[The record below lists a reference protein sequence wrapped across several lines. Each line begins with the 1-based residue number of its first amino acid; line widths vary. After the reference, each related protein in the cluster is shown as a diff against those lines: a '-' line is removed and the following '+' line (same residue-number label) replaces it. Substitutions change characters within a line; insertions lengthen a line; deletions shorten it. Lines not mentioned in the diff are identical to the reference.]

1 MKKLLMGP
9 SGGTA
14 APMSAFMKFFVEATS
29 GSAQIDLVPQMWR
42 RMVGITNRELIRAT
56 PELVKGWDKIGGS
69 PIIPSCKNTN
79 VFELELKSGGSLN
92 LSRFVKEFCQ
102 GYEGIV
108 AIGGG
113 GTTKQSARLHKDE
126 GLNLIVPVA
135 TMDND
140 VSHFDT
146 VLGYDTARTSAG
158 YAINACVN
166 DALTMQRPTAIIL
179 MGYECGRLGVGSVDF
194 AREKLGCKVDMLHI
208 PETEVAIEDV
218 ARKINKEY
226 HGGAFTIAISEGVCK
241 AETVTN
247 EGQHK
252 KFSTADY
259 MKKLSALTGIEFKVL
274 TPDYVQRSGIPTQ
287 KDVDLAKKFAIRAAG
302 LIEDGTWNYVIGMK
316 NGSVE
321 ILPLEK
327 TVELINEQKNSIAE
341 WYSTKEMSLDRV
353 KDILIR

>member
-29 GSAQIDLVPQMWR
+29 GSARINMVPQMWR
-42 RMVGITNRELIRAT
+42 TMVGITDRELIRAT
-56 PELVKGWDKIGGS
+56 PELVRNWDKIGGS
-69 PIIPSCKNTN
+69 PIIPSCKDTN
-79 VFELELKSGGSLN
+79 VFQLELKSGGSLN
-92 LSRFVKEFCQ
+92 LSSVVKEFCE
-102 GYEGIV
+102 GYDGIV

-113 GTTKQSARLHKDE
+113 GTTKQSARLHKDQ

-140 VSHFDT
+140 VAYFDT

-166 DALTMQRPTAIIL
+166 DAHTMQRPTAIIL
-179 MGYECGRLGVGSVDF
+179 MGYECGRLGVGSVNF
-194 AREKLGCKVDMLHI
+194 ARETLGTKVDMLHI
-208 PETEVAIEDV
+208 PETQVAIEDV
-218 ARKINKEY
+218 ARKIKKEY

-241 AETVTN
+241 AESGN
-247 EGQHK
+247 DEGQHK
-252 KFSTADY
+252 KFSTGDY
-259 MKKLSALTGIEFKVL
+259 MKKLSALTGMEFKIL

-287 KDVDLAKKFAIRAAG
+287 KDIDLAKKFAMRAAG

-316 NGSVE
+316 NSSVE
-321 ILPLEK
+321 ILPLEEA
-327 TVELINEQKNSIAE
+327 VELINKQNAKSK
-341 WYSTKEMSLDRV
+341 WYSTDEMSLDRV